1 MQVLSILQGTSLES
15 TAQAK
20 KNDGN
25 TLTAEEEAVARVYR
39 RCFRICVQVRRHEN
53 LCADGRTRFAPS
65 ARSQFTSLPCTPRG
79 LAIGLSLRACLKY
92 VSCMSRPAHL
102 LILAASKG

>member
-25 TLTAEEEAVARVYR
+25 TLTAEEEAVARVNTAAVFEFA
-39 RCFRICVQVRRHEN
+39 C
-53 LCADGRTRFAPS
+53 RFVVMK
-65 ARSQFTSLPCTPRG
+65 
-79 LAIGLSLRACLKY
+79 SLRGRADEICTECSQSVHLASVHTKGP
-92 VSCMSRPAHL
+92 SDRPF
-102 LILAASKG
+102 LAGVP

>member
-39 RCFRICVQVRRHEN
+39 RCFRICVQVRRHEIF
-53 LCADGRTRFAPS
+53 ARTGGRDLHRVLAVSSPRF
-65 ARSQFTSLPCTPRG
+65 
-79 LAIGLSLRACLKY
+79 RAHQG
-92 VSCMSRPAHL
+92 A
-102 LILAASKG
+102 